1 MKPTPC
7 RPSQR
12 VLAWVTA
19 ATLAFALTACGGSP
33 DESDQNPPSQSSS
46 NASNEDEIDSG
57 TTGSE
62 GAADLPEG
70 FPNGVPLPE
79 HDKISS
85 GSKLSETTWRLLLV
99 VDPDD
104 DAAAENYAAALTDAG
119 FEVKTSDVIV
129 SANSP
134 TLNIEAV
141 VRPPAITLQ
150 VMKRSE

>member
-1 MKPTPC
+1 MKPIPR
-7 RPSQR
+7 RPRQR
-12 VLAWVTA
+12 VFTWMTA
-19 ATLAFALTACGGSP
+19 ATLAFALTACGGSD
-33 DESDQNPPSQSSS
+33 DESDQGTPAQSSS
-46 NASNEDEIDSG
+46 NGDG
-57 TTGSE
+57 TGS
-62 GAADLPEG
+62 GSAGSQGGADLPEG
-70 FPNGVPLPE
+70 FPDGVPLPE

-119 FEVKTSDVIV
+119 FEVKISDVMV

-141 VRPPAITLQ
+141 VRPPAVTLQ
-150 VMKRSE
+150 VMTRSE